1 MTAES
6 HPGKRHN
13 ASRNTPLL
21 SQHSHLTEQER
32 KQAMSYRAVAQ
43 RFGDCI
49 AQKDYDAAWALLS
62 RDLQVSSTPGSIKDA
77 VKTMTAYAS
86 GSIHEAQVMDDFT
99 LENWPGKQP
108 DDLAVA
114 YVALNGENFS
124 EAVTLTLTAYGREIM
139 IRHMELGRP

>member
-13 ASRNTPLL
+13 ASRNPPLL
-21 SQHSHLTEQER
+21 SHHSHLTEQER

-77 VKTMTAYAS
+77 VTTMTAYAS

-139 IRHMELGRP
+139 IRHMEWGRP